1 MVAASAEGA
10 WITDVEGRRYLD
22 CLAAYSAV
30 NFGHRNP
37 EIIATAHAQLD
48 TVTLVS
54 RAFHSD
60 RLGPF
65 CEALAELCGKDMV
78 LPMNSGAEAV
88 ESGIKVARKWGTDV
102 KGVPAG
108 HRQYHRGAQQ
118 LPRPHHHHHQLLR
131 RRDRPPWLRPVHAR
145 ASARCPS
152 ATPTPWPPRSTTNTV
167 AVLIEPIQGEAG
179 IIVPPDDYLPRVRA
193 LCTER
198 NVLMIADE
206 IQSGLAR
213 TGRTFA
219 CDHWGVVPDIYLL
232 GKALG
237 GGVVPLSAVVADRD
251 ILGVLHPGEHGSTF
265 GGNPLAAAIGTTVV
279 AMLRRGE
286 FQSRSTEL
294 GERLHARLRALIGH
308 GVIAV
313 RGMGLWAGVDI
324 DPSLGT
330 GKQISMK
337 LAERG
342 VLVKDTHGSTLRFA
356 PPLVITAEEID
367 WAIGQFADVLA
378 DIGFTLDPVLQS
390 SRTGGTMTAPSLSL
404 SQQLLR
410 RRPVIGRAGRAWRLR
425 PSEAKYRHV
434 PADDVR
440 CRRHRRHRHL
450 LRAAAAVPEAG
461 PAVLDLVRPRRHRG
475 RPLRHLL
482 RGDGV
487 GGAGFGLDL
496 LLRLHHDGRVRRDGR
511 GGLPAARVRRLHL
524 RGRGRVERL
533 PEQVAGQPVWVGSCR
548 SH

>member
-1 MVAASAEGA
+1 MLHAGGVFVTILDTVTPTTDAIAIDDHYVAHNYSPLPVVAASADGA
-10 WITDVEGRRYLD
+10 WITDIEGRRYLD

-65 CEALAELCGKDMV
+65 CQALAELCGKDMV

-88 ESGIKVARKWGTDV
+88 ESGIKVARKWGTDI

-108 HRQYHRGAQQ
+108 RGNIVVAHNNFHG
-118 LPRPHHHHHQLLR
+118 RTTTIISFSDDDAAR
-131 RRDRPPWLRPVHAR
+131 RGFGPY
-145 ASARCPS
+145 
-152 ATPTPWPPRSTTNTV
+152 TPGFRSVPFGDADALTAAIDDDTV

-193 LCTER
+193 LCSER

-237 GGVVPLSAVVADRD
+237 GGVVPVSAVVADSD
-251 ILGVLHPGEHGSTF
+251 VLGVLHPGEHGSTF

-279 AMLRRGE
+279 EILRRGE
-286 FQSRSTEL
+286 FQTRSAEL
-294 GERLHARLRALIGH
+294 GERLHGGLRALIGK

-324 DPSLGT
+324 DPTIGT
-330 GKQISMK
+330 GKQISMR

-367 WAIGQFADVLA
+367 WATGQFADVLTES
-378 DIGFTLDPVLQS
+378 GS
-390 SRTGGTMTAPSLSL
+390 
-404 SQQLLR
+404 
-410 RRPVIGRAGRAWRLR
+410 
-425 PSEAKYRHV
+425 
-434 PADDVR
+434 
-440 CRRHRRHRHL
+440 HL
-450 LRAAAAVPEAG
+450 FPTEI
-461 PAVLDLVRPRRHRG
+461 
-475 RPLRHLL
+475 
-482 RGDGV
+482 
-487 GGAGFGLDL
+487 
-496 LLRLHHDGRVRRDGR
+496 
-511 GGLPAARVRRLHL
+511 
-524 RGRGRVERL
+524 
-533 PEQVAGQPVWVGSCR
+533 
-548 SH
+548 

>member
-1 MVAASAEGA
+1 VTILESVTATDNAIALDNRHVAHNYSPLPVVAASAEGA

-37 EIIATAHAQLD
+37 EIVATAHAQLD
-48 TVTLVS
+48 AVTLVS

-88 ESGIKVARKWGTDV
+88 ESGIKVARKWGHDV
-102 KGVPAG
+102 KGVAADKG
-108 HRQYHRGAQQ
+108 NIVVAQNNFHGRTTTIISFSDDETARRGFG
-118 LPRPHHHHHQLLR
+118 PYTPGF
-131 RRDRPPWLRPVHAR
+131 R
-145 ASARCPS
+145 AVPFGDAD
-152 ATPTPWPPRSTTNTV
+152 AMAAAIDDDTV

-179 IIVPPDDYLPRVRA
+179 IIVPPVDYLPRVRT

-237 GGVVPLSAVVADRD
+237 GGVVPVSAVVADSD
-251 ILGVLHPGEHGSTF
+251 VLDVLHPGEHGSTF

-279 AMLRRGE
+279 GMLQRGE
-286 FQSRSTEL
+286 FQSRSTQL
-294 GERLHARLRALIGH
+294 GAHLHARLRALIGR
-308 GVIAV
+308 GVISV

-324 DPSLGT
+324 DPSLAT
-330 GKQISMK
+330 GKQISGK

-367 WAIGQFADVLA
+367 WAIDQFADVLA
-378 DIGFTLDPVLQS
+378 ESGSHLTGS
-390 SRTGGTMTAPSLSL
+390 S
-404 SQQLLR
+404 
-410 RRPVIGRAGRAWRLR
+410 I
-425 PSEAKYRHV
+425 
-434 PADDVR
+434 
-440 CRRHRRHRHL
+440 
-450 LRAAAAVPEAG
+450 
-461 PAVLDLVRPRRHRG
+461 
-475 RPLRHLL
+475 
-482 RGDGV
+482 
-487 GGAGFGLDL
+487 
-496 LLRLHHDGRVRRDGR
+496 
-511 GGLPAARVRRLHL
+511 
-524 RGRGRVERL
+524 
-533 PEQVAGQPVWVGSCR
+533 
-548 SH
+548 